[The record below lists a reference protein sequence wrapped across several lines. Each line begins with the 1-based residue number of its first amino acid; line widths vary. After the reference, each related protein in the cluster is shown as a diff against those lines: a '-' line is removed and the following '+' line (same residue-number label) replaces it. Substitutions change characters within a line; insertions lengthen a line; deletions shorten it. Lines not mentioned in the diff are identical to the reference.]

1 MKKIKKYIA
10 ILLAAV
16 VAVSC
21 FFALTACDKNK
32 DDEGKRYIE
41 KDTFY
46 SIDTL
51 ASSIKGLPTFIFDT
65 DVSGVTL
72 RTDGTSTFKL
82 AVKDGLATTIQNLL
96 GDVELGDVDMSIVL
110 NMIYEYFPGLNLADL
125 KTVLDIFEGSLN
137 LKLMGLDPADEEIQA
152 MFTEMAQTGHL
163 TSITK
168 IPEGLGLEINADY
181 YIKDITSEYTG
192 KTYTGVYMG
201 HPHPDGESF
210 WMMELTTDTETG
222 KPKIVIDYP
231 LIDIYI
237 YCYAE

>member
-51 ASSIKGLPTFIFDT
+51 NSSIKGLPTIIFDT
-65 DVSGVTL
+65 EVSGVTL

-82 AVKDGLATTIQNLL
+82 AVKEGTATFLNKLIGEIN
-96 GDVELGDVDMSIVL
+96 GEDVDMSIVL

-125 KTVLDIFEGSLN
+125 KTTLDIFEGSLN
-137 LKLMGLDPADEEIQA
+137 LKLLGLDPADEEIQA
-152 MFTEMAQTGHL
+152 MFTEISQTGHL
-163 TSITK
+163 PSKIK
-168 IPEGLGLEINADY
+168 IPEGLSLEINADY

-210 WMMELTTDTETG
+210 WMMELTTDAETG

-237 YCYAE
+237 YCYAK